1 MSLHLWEDLRAERD
15 VVFQDDNALSR
26 PCPYEAPRGEADA
39 IAEEDAFTVHEV
51 GIGADAMQPKF
62 GTVTP
67 DFSIQGRQHLQVL
80 VSFG

>member
-51 GIGADAMQPKF
+51 GIGADGAC
-62 GTVTP
+62 VP
-67 DFSIQGRQHLQVL
+67 DGHPASRVICE
-80 VSFG
+80 